1 MNVHNEV
8 MDPERTGLGEPHP
21 VQMISP
27 SGERLSP
34 NGYELDTLE
43 MTELMTMYR
52 SMVLLRRSD
61 QGATALQRQG
71 ELGPRPRHPGSRT
84 PP

>member
-27 SGERLSP
+27 SGERRSP

-43 MTELMTMYR
+43 ITDLMTMYR
-52 SMVLLRRSD
+52 SMALLRRLD
-61 QGATALQRQG
+61 QEATALQRQG
-71 ELGPRPRHPGSRT
+71 ELGPPPRHPGPRT